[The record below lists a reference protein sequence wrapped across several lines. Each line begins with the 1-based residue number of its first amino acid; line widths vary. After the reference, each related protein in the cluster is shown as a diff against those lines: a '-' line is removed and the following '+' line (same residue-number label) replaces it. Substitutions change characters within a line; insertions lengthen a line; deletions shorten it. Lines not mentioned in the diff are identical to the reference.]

1 MLENKTATH
10 ISELCDNI
18 TGLTGFA
25 WAVLGR
31 AWYALKSE
39 DDDVECH
46 RVRTVPTKGS
56 FLNVGPALATTA
68 INRTDFKGISYT
80 YLALS
85 FRHLFM
91 FCVATLS
98 VSAHYIHIYFFLL
111 NINSVCDH
119 FLCQSKL
126 KASWVSAIVCIQ
138 FRSEEVDLI
147 FRRKFS
153 NFHFFWVFF
162 VDFCS
167 TLM

>member
-1 MLENKTATH
+1 M
-10 ISELCDNI
+10 
-18 TGLTGFA
+18 
-25 WAVLGR
+25 LGR

-111 NINSVCDH
+111 NINSVCDN
-119 FLCQSKL
+119 FFMSKP
-126 KASWVSAIVCIQ
+126 
-138 FRSEEVDLI
+138 
-147 FRRKFS
+147 
-153 NFHFFWVFF
+153 
-162 VDFCS
+162 
-167 TLM
+167 T